1 MIRVFSI
8 GVFVLALGLLSCNTS
23 RKTTASSGGGDR
35 KGDKQK
41 IACSQQA
48 KDDSQPR
55 LEWII
60 EDTSVLSGLKTMER
74 PSSYKVYSLDSVQAK
89 TFFRSFNDTS
99 RKQEKIRM
107 TLPLPAPNE
116 CKAFDVSN
124 SRVMNKKLKEKYPE
138 LVTLQGRGT
147 DGKGDARINYDGIKV
162 KIQVN
167 MNGEIIL
174 INPIRHN
181 GRTYYVAYARADSRD
196 KKESFEENGTPANEN
211 KR

>member
-1 MIRVFSI
+1 MIRVFNI
-8 GVFVLALGLLSCNTS
+8 GVFVLASVLLSCNTHK
-23 RKTTASSGGGDR
+23 KTTASSGGSDS
-35 KGDKQK
+35 KGDKK
-41 IACSQQA
+41 NIACSQQT
-48 KDDSQPR
+48 KDDSQPH

-99 RKQEKIRM
+99 RKQERITM
-107 TLPLPAPNE
+107 VLPLPAPNE
-116 CKAFDVSN
+116 CKAFIVSN
-124 SRVMNKKLKEKYPE
+124 SRVMSKALKEKYPE

-167 MNGEIIL
+167 MNGEIVL

-181 GRTYYVAYARADSRD
+181 GRTFYVAYARADSKD
-196 KKESFEENGTPANEN
+196 VKENFEETGTPANEN